1 MYCSQSQQSEDVAS
15 VLSKTLYTNGS
26 IITMEGEAPEYAEV
40 IMVED
45 GLISFVGKNI
55 NAIIALLKE

>member
-1 MYCSQSQQSEDVAS
+1 
-15 VLSKTLYTNGS
+15 
-26 IITMEGEAPEYAEV
+26 MEGEAPEYAEV